1 MKKFTYLLLAF
12 LTIGLFAS
20 CRMNFEPENILGYW
34 VNVEN
39 EDEYFSI
46 KILENIYMDS
56 RTAVYEP
63 VNAYFF
69 YKIGDEEIEGSWAL
83 INSEELVLNVLR
95 NHNPVTNSNRTNY
108 TETLKVKFKG
118 KNLVVT
124 RNNKSIEYKKIEEP
138 ERE

>member
-1 MKKFTYLLLAF
+1 MKKICLLLVTILF
-12 LTIGLFAS
+12 LGLFAS
-20 CRMNFEPENILGYW
+20 CRMNFEPEDILGYW

-46 KILENIYMDS
+46 EILENIYMDS

-69 YKIGDEEIEGSWAL
+69 YKIGDEEIDGSWAL
-83 INSEELVLNVLR
+83 VNSEELVLNVRR
-95 NHNPVTNSNRTNY
+95 NYNPVTDSDRTNY

-124 RNNKSIEYKKIEEP
+124 RNNKSIEYKKIDEP
-138 ERE
+138 KYD

>member
-1 MKKFTYLLLAF
+1 MKKICLLLVTILF
-12 LTIGLFAS
+12 LGLFAS
-20 CRMNFEPENILGYW
+20 CRMNFEPKNILGYW

-39 EDEYFSI
+39 EDECFSI
-46 KILENIYMDS
+46 EILENTFMNS

-83 INSEELVLNVLR
+83 VNSEELVLNVRR
-95 NHNPVTNSNRTNY
+95 NYNPVTDSDRTNY

-124 RNNKSIEYKKIEEP
+124 RNNKSIEYKKIDKP